1 MKRILIY
8 FFLIFILNGK
18 NITDQVEV
26 MILSKNVGTDEE
38 KLEEVT
44 MELANQ
50 IVEKSP
56 FAIKRAK
63 KSIKLAA
70 NTSLKKGLKEEQE
83 LFVECFKSND
93 GKEGIKAFIDKR
105 KPEFKGN

>member
-1 MKRILIY
+1 
-8 FFLIFILNGK
+8 
-18 NITDQVEV
+18 
-26 MILSKNVGTDEE
+26 MISAKKAEDWGLVNMVTDEE
-38 KLEEVT
+38 KLEKVT

-50 IVEKSP
+50 IAEKQT

-83 LFVECFKSND
+83 LFVECFKSDD

>member
-1 MKRILIY
+1 MELILTG
-8 FFLIFILNGK
+8 N
-18 NITDQVEV
+18 
-26 MILSKNVGTDEE
+26 MISAKKAEDWGLVNMVTDEE
-38 KLEEVT
+38 KLEEAT

-56 FAIKRAK
+56 YATKRAK

-83 LFVECFKSND
+83 LLVESFKSND

>member
-1 MKRILIY
+1 MELILTG
-8 FFLIFILNGK
+8 N
-18 NITDQVEV
+18 
-26 MILSKNVGTDEE
+26 MISAKKAEDWGLVNMVTDEE

-44 MELANQ
+44 MEIANQ
-50 IVEKSP
+50 IAEKSP

-93 GKEGIKAFIDKR
+93 GKEGIEAFIDKR